1 MSKIKLVT
9 LDMDGTLLQDD
20 QEVSTYTKEVINQA
34 LDQGVQVVLC
44 TGRPLPMCYDY
55 SVDLAL
61 DSYIVT
67 NNGAEIWEV
76 DKELLE
82 RHTFP
87 AEKVEALWKLGND
100 KNLHM
105 WTVATDELFHN
116 STRPDNFSNH
126 EWLKI
131 GFGRLDEL
139 TRNELFRKLQEDP
152 TIEVTN
158 SSPNNIE
165 VNHKG
170 VNKVHAVERL
180 CQLSNITM
188 DEVMAVGD
196 SMNDYKMLEQVG
208 LGVAVAN
215 GQQEILNVA
224 DVITASNNDHGVGKA
239 IEKYVLK

>member
-1 MSKIKLVT
+1 MRDIKLIT

-20 QEVSTYTKEVINQA
+20 QEVSTYTKKVIQKA

-55 SVDLAL
+55 AVELNL
-61 DSYIVT
+61 DTYIVT
-67 NNGAEIWEV
+67 NNGAEIWTV
-76 DKELLE
+76 DKELKE
-82 RHTFP
+82 RHIFP
-87 AEKVEALWKLGND
+87 AEKVEALWKLGNE

-105 WTVATDELFHN
+105 WTVATDKLYRN
-116 STRPDNFSNH
+116 SAGPDNFHDH

-131 GFGRLDEL
+131 GFGRLDEP
-139 TRNELFRKLQEDP
+139 TRNELFSKLKEDP

-180 CQLSNITM
+180 CKLSNISIN
-188 DEVMAVGD
+188 EVMAVGD
-196 SMNDYKMLEQVG
+196 SMNDYKMLDEVG

-224 DVITASNNDHGVGKA
+224 DVITASNNEHGVGKA
-239 IEKYVLK
+239 IEKYVLN

>member
-34 LDQGVQVVLC
+34 LAQGVQVVLC

-55 SVDLAL
+55 AVDLAL
-61 DSYIVT
+61 NSYIVT
-67 NNGAEIWEV
+67 SNGAEIWTV
-76 DKELLE
+76 DKQLIE

-87 AEKVEALWKLGND
+87 AEKIETLWKLGNE

-105 WTVATDELFHN
+105 WTVATDELFHS
-116 STRPDNFSNH
+116 STRPNNFYDH
-126 EWLKI
+126 DWLKI
-131 GFGRLDEL
+131 GFGRLDVS
-139 TRNELFRKLQEDP
+139 TRNELYTKLKDDS

-180 CQLSNITM
+180 CQLSDITM

-196 SMNDYKMLEQVG
+196 SMNDYKMLDQVG